1 MKIDGV
7 AKLVVES
14 VLRAVIEGTTPNLKT
29 LHVHLE
35 EGPDSTD
42 AALLSQAALKVEKFS
57 VTGSQAS
64 QVQAIL
70 TAVSQSEDI
79 ALKDL
84 HLGDDPDD
92 FIDLSGVSPDILGR
106 AAVKLET
113 LTGRARLSSAQLEE
127 IFTRLATTGQ
137 SQLRELDVAD
147 IVGDTDLSHMD
158 PEILTGALVK
168 LKTTSWILFN
178 VLLSSEQV
186 THLFTKI
193 SNTEDL
199 RLTKVD
205 LSWPPPVS
213 QVPPAVLTGAI
224 SRLEEVGFGGSDL
237 TPVQLEAIFTMMA
250 NQQPEG
256 SKLKMLGFLGHDLSG
271 ISPELLLG
279 AIRTLEKLMLFET
292 TLDVV
297 QVNAILCL
305 VTEGP
310 RGRLNKITI
319 WHPKILGTICPD
331 LRQAANQAGHLL
343 KMVLG

>member
-1 MKIDGV
+1 M
-7 AKLVVES
+7 
-14 VLRAVIEGTTPNLKT
+14 
-29 LHVHLE
+29 
-35 EGPDSTD
+35 
-42 AALLSQAALKVEKFS
+42 
-57 VTGSQAS
+57 
-64 QVQAIL
+64 
-70 TAVSQSEDI
+70 
-79 ALKDL
+79 
-84 HLGDDPDD
+84 
-92 FIDLSGVSPDILGR
+92 
-106 AAVKLET
+106 
-113 LTGRARLSSAQLEE
+113 EE
-127 IFTRLATTGQ
+127 ILTRLATTGQ
-137 SQLRELDVAD
+137 SQLRELDVAFT
-147 IVGDTDLSHMD
+147 GDTDLTHMD

-168 LKTTSWILFN
+168 LKTTSWILYN
-178 VLLSSEQV
+178 VRLSSEQV

-319 WHPKILGTICPD
+319 CHPNILGTICQD
-331 LRQAANQAGHLL
+331 LLQAANQAGDLL
-343 KMVLG
+343 KMDLGEDSGYIYWG